1 MLGENFESVSFYT
14 GKNNEHKLCELAIAN
29 DFISIPMVTT
39 AQLII
44 TSHHIIKVK
53 NAKGIKLK
61 DVFVAMKKGFAV
73 FIQSCRAAS
82 NDL

>member
-1 MLGENFESVSFYT
+1 MLGENFESVSFYA